1 MTRPTAPKGTRDI
14 VGEELTRFRL
24 VEDAARRLFGLHG
37 FQEIRPPVF
46 ESRDLFSRSVGETS
60 DIVEK
65 EMFSFEDRGG
75 RSLALR
81 PEGTAG
87 VVRAFLEHGFDQNP
101 RFQKLFYM
109 GPMFRAE
116 RPQAGRYREFW
127 QVGAESF
134 GNLSPLA
141 DAEMMFLAH
150 GVLQAAGVDVAKLR
164 FHVNTLGDAQC
175 RPAHRAALTHYLLGR
190 RDTLC
195 EHCQRRLE
203 KNPLRV
209 LDCKVDGPTLTDAP
223 PMADFLCAPCR
234 AYDEDLQNVLAEH
247 QRRHGDFVFVKDPAI
262 VRGLDYYVRTVFEI
276 KSTDLG
282 AQDAVGAGGRY
293 DGLVK
298 QLGGPDL
305 PGVGFALG
313 LDRSAKLIR
322 AEKLAE
328 IQTKRVFFAFDKDGA
343 TVEPWAAT
351 LLEAARE
358 TVDARPNVRRW
369 EFDFGSRHQSLN
381 GQLRRANSWGADWV
395 VFCRVENGRP
405 DVAIKFMRDAG
416 GRQDA
421 APASPN
427 EFQKAFSKIIEES
440 SPVQ

>member
-101 RFQKLFYM
+101 RFQKLFYL

-127 QVGAESF
+127 QAGAESF
-134 GNLSPLA
+134 GNLSPWA

-150 GVLQAAGVDVAKLR
+150 EILKAAGVDASKLR

-175 RPAHRAALTHYLLGR
+175 RPAHRDALTDYLTKR
-190 RDTLC
+190 RGSLC
-195 EHCQRRLE
+195 EHCQRRLD

-209 LDCKVDGPTLTDAP
+209 LDCKVDGPTFVDAP
-223 PMADFLCAPCR
+223 AMADFLCAPCR
-234 AYDEDLQNVLAEH
+234 AYDADVHGVLAEYR
-247 QRRHGDFVFVKDPAI
+247 RRHGDFDFVKNPAI

-343 TVEPWAAT
+343 TVEPWAAA
-351 LLEAARE
+351 LLEAARMA
-358 TVDARPNVRRW
+358 VDGGPNGRRW

-395 VFCRVENGRP
+395 VFCLWDNGRP
-405 DVAIKFMRDAG
+405 SVSVKFMRDAG

-421 APASPN
+421 APAAPD
-427 EFQKAFSKIIEES
+427 EFQKAFLKIIEER